1 MSPWMRSA
9 YRIVCWCWI
18 WLHRRVVNLGCG
30 RGGDGGGV
38 SVLVSLSP
46 LAPLALLGGS
56 GGGRLFL
63 AGATAQYGYRPSMSS
78 RPSIQNPEWPSTQT
92 PVGPGSLDVAR
103 TVSSPSLSFPPLCS
117 SLSLRRRQTAEPDGR
132 ARRLAAVWRPLA
144 ASGAAE
150 WPMTPGL
157 AIVNGRPCGTK
168 AHVPPAVGREI
179 DGGSARPS
187 CCLPLLVPQCPS
199 AWGLATYSASFS
211 SGTLYLHLGHRRAVN
226 SFPLA
231 LSFFPSAPQPPPQ
244 SRQCSRRDVNPRAS
258 TLCPVPRLPPTLL
271 PPTRAPRTR

>member
-9 YRIVCWCWI
+9 CRIVCWCWI

-30 RGGDGGGV
+30 CGGDGNGV
-38 SVLVSLSP
+38 GVLVSLP
-46 LAPLALLGGS
+46 PLALLGGVS
-56 GGGRLFL
+56 VPGRCHRAVRLSPWRVI
-63 AGATAQYGYRPSMSS
+63 GALYSKSRMVIHASTGRPWQPWQP
-78 RPSIQNPEWPSTQT
+78 RRRTNRQL
-92 PVGPGSLDVAR
+92 SLV
-103 TVSSPSLSFPPLCS
+103 LIFPLCS
-117 SLSLRRRQTAEPDGR
+117 SLFAQTADGRRQSHTAGGC
-132 ARRLAAVWRPLA
+132 LA

-168 AHVPPAVGREI
+168 AHVPPAVGHEI

-187 CCLPLLVPQCPS
+187 CCLLLLVPQFPS

-231 LSFFPSAPQPPPQ
+231 LSFFSSAPQPPPQ
-244 SRQCSRRDVNPRAS
+244 SRQCSRRDVDRRAS